1 MIHVQKGFA
10 LQAVLTL
17 TLLTTLL
24 LSSHFAAG
32 QPQRMQVRIN
42 QSETDRIS
50 LTNAT
55 LPVEVIINLTDVT
68 IRNQEDDIKLIVS
81 VPKILE
87 NKIAIKDFSLTQKDD
102 KIIFEKIVSNVN
114 ITEQKIFQDE
124 FLINFT
130 NIDCEI
136 ISEISS
142 AKYNVT
148 IRVEL
153 VRNEE
158 PINETNIR
166 LEIEPERSW
175 QVCFQKFLNLEDA
188 ICRWVNGN
196 LNLSLTISFST
207 RSRPLDNLSL
217 NVTKYSIEGC
227 IPQPLCV
234 VEEGRAVINV
244 NNISNNKFNLTI
256 IFSRNDSLKIIKD
269 EKLMV
274 LIKLYQKEIS
284 KSLEPEISIEKLSF
298 DKSILILHLRN
309 NGSLPFNNSERIL
322 FDRENIQITELE
334 WEEIVN
340 PNRSMELKYNITVKS
355 SKNLEN
361 ILKIEYNLSKN
372 KYREIVFNIN
382 LSRLKAHFIQSNEL
396 EITIRIDT
404 SNSSLHLN
412 ILKEYPLN
420 VSIKGLSILNC
431 SSSELLCEGRNDYA
445 IAYGNITLPKDITL
459 RLSVKDNGG
468 PENRNVTI
476 ILSEKLQS
484 HTTVK
489 VYEQRHDMLPFLS
502 LAIVIVVVVLVSVVL
517 LSRKRVSRAPA
528 EVYVEE
534 VEEPF
539 FDLG

>member
-1 MIHVQKGFA
+1 MIHVKKYFA
-10 LQAVLTL
+10 LQAVLTF

-24 LSSHFAAG
+24 LGSYFAAG

-55 LPVEVIINLTDVT
+55 LPIEVIINLTDVT
-68 IRNQEDDIKLIVS
+68 IRNQVDDIKLIVS
-81 VPKILE
+81 IPKILE
-87 NKIAIKDFSLTQKDD
+87 NKIAIKDFSLTQRDGN
-102 KIIFEKIVSNVN
+102 IIFEKTVSNVN
-114 ITEQKIFQDE
+114 ITEREIFQDR

-136 ISEISS
+136 ISKILS
-142 AKYNVT
+142 AKYNIT

-153 VRNEE
+153 VRNEK
-158 PINETNIR
+158 PISETNIR
-166 LEIEPERSW
+166 LEIEPEKAW
-175 QVCFQKFLNLEDA
+175 QVCLQKFLSLEDA
-188 ICRWVNGN
+188 ACRWVNGN

-207 RSRPLDNLSL
+207 SSRPPDSL
-217 NVTKYSIEGC
+217 TINVTKYNIKGCAPQSLCSVKEGK
-227 IPQPLCV
+227 
-234 VEEGRAVINV
+234 AVINV
-244 NNISNNKFNLTI
+244 TNISNNKFNLTI
-256 IFSRNDSLKIIKD
+256 IFSQNDSLKILKD

-298 DKSILILHLRN
+298 DKSMLILHLRN
-309 NGSLPFNNSERIL
+309 NGGLPFNTSKRIISKY
-322 FDRENIQITELE
+322 ENIQTTELE
-334 WEEIVN
+334 GEKIVN
-340 PNRSMELKYNITVKS
+340 PNNNVELKYNITI
-355 SKNLEN
+355 KNSRQLEN
-361 ILKIEYNLSKN
+361 ILNVNFSFGKN
-372 KYREIVFNIN
+372 KYREIVFNIT
-382 LSRLKAHFIQSNEL
+382 LGEPKARPIQNNEV

-404 SNSSLHLN
+404 SNSSLRLH
-412 ILKEYPLN
+412 IPKEYPLN
-420 VSIKGLSILNC
+420 VSIEGFSILNC
-431 SSSELLCEGRNDYA
+431 SSSELLCEGRNGHA

-468 PENRNVTI
+468 PENRSVTI

-484 HTTVK
+484 RTTMNVPG
-489 VYEQRHDMLPFLS
+489 QRRDTLLFSS

-517 LSRKRVSRAPA
+517 LSRKRVGRAPA
-528 EVYVEE
+528 GVHVEE